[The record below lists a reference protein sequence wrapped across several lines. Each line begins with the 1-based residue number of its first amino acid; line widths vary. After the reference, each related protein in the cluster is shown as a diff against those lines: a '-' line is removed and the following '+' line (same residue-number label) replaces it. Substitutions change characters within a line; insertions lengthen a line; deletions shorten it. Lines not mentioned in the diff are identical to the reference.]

1 MTSDTVSTKR
11 SALTNMTTR
20 RDFDQLPLVL
30 QPIISKRH
38 PTHPELRRSHAMTI
52 VLYNQSSADN
62 TGKSQMDMCC
72 PGIPSIGNQLR
83 QRDLWNACQLP
94 QLPYQVVI
102 LEQGRLKR
110 LISHDSAL
118 P

>member
-1 MTSDTVSTKR
+1 
-11 SALTNMTTR
+11 
-20 RDFDQLPLVL
+20 
-30 QPIISKRH
+30 
-38 PTHPELRRSHAMTI
+38 MTI

-83 QRDLWNACQLP
+83 QRDLWNACQLS
-94 QLPYQVVI
+94 QLPYQVVL

-110 LISHDSAL
+110 LINHEFAL
-118 P
+118 PWRIFSPTWRGGAQR